1 MRPGSRMYW
10 VMVAAYVVLL
20 FSLQPRLGFWVDAF
34 KARWGVAAL
43 GIATWVASALTAVVL
58 VALLGRLWQGALAS
72 ERAVFVAALVVYG
85 IGVVLLDT
93 PQERLHYVEYGLI
106 AALIYGGLS
115 ARGPQVHCWRCI
127 VIAVAVTA
135 ALGYLDERLQGWF
148 WERRYFD
155 WRDVRLNAQAA
166 LLGVATGTPLF
177 NGHRR
182 RTRRYGSA

>member
-1 MRPGSRMYW
+1 MKLGSRKYW
-10 VMVAAYVVLL
+10 IVVAGYVALL

-34 KARWGVAAL
+34 KARWGVPAL
-43 GIATWVASALTAVVL
+43 ENTTWVASALTAGVL
-58 VALLGRLWQGALAS
+58 IALLRRSWHGSLAS
-72 ERAVFVAALVVYG
+72 ERAVFVAALVLYG
-85 IGVVLLDT
+85 VGVILLET

-115 ARGPQVHCWRCI
+115 ARGPEAHCWRCV
-127 VIAVAVTA
+127 VIAVVVTA

-166 LLGVATGTPLF
+166 LLGVATGVPLF